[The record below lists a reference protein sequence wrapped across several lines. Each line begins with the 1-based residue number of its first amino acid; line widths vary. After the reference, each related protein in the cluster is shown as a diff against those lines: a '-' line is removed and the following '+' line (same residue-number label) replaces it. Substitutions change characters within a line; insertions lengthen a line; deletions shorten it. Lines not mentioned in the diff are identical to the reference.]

1 MEGDDRG
8 IGGELWSALAR
19 GALDHDQP
27 ELVRR
32 DGVAARIHG
41 DMWSGNIM
49 WTPDGATLIDPA
61 AQGGHA
67 EEDLASL
74 SVFGAPFTE
83 RIRAAYDEES
93 PLAPGWQERIELHQ
107 VHMLV
112 MHCAVFG
119 RSYVGP
125 TVSIAR
131 RWA

>member
-1 MEGDDRG
+1 MTNPSWCDAMAWRHA
-8 IGGELWSALAR
+8 STATC
-19 GALDHDQP
+19 GAVTSCGPQTAP
-27 ELVRR
+27 PSS
-32 DGVAARIHG
+32 I
-41 DMWSGNIM
+41 
-49 WTPDGATLIDPA
+49 
-61 AQGGHA
+61 GHA